1 MMSVKNMMSGVKN
14 MMSGPN
20 PGTQYERRKE
30 AMLMKMLMRALSH
43 IALGGIRMGASVK
56 QLAASAL

>member
-1 MMSVKNMMSGVKN
+1 MMSAQ
-14 MMSGPN
+14 N
-20 PGTQYERRKE
+20 PGTQYERRKA

-56 QLAASAL
+56 QLAASALRTIADDR